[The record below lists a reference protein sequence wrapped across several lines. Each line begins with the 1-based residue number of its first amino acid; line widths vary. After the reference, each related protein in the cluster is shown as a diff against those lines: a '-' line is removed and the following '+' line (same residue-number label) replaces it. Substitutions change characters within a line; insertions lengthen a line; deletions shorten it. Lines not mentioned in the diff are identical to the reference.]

1 MKIRHLIFSL
11 TLACSYT
18 HACGLH
24 QSADFS
30 FITEPGSLDVFANVI
45 EARQTNTFGT
55 SDNVEEL
62 GFSTFKLALTKPNKN
77 KLNFTIFQSTVGHY
91 SDVTITDSIFNPI
104 AIADRQSVLNE
115 NDLLLV
121 SDIDVLDG
129 LARGVVSWQQAKEQG
144 LVKVNGTALQVAQ
157 LNKWF
162 DERFPSKK

>member
-1 MKIRHLIFSL
+1 MKLRHLFLSL
-11 TLACSYT
+11 TLACSYA

-45 EARQTNTFGT
+45 EARQTDTFAT
-55 SDNVEEL
+55 SDNVEQL
-62 GFSTFKLALTKPNKN
+62 GFSAFKLALTKPNKN

-104 AIADRQSVLNE
+104 TIADRQSILNE

-121 SDIDVLDG
+121 SDVDVLDA
-129 LARGVVSWQQAKEQG
+129 LARGVISWQQAKEMEV
-144 LVKVNGTALQVAQ
+144 VKINGAALQADQ
-157 LNKWF
+157 LDKWF
-162 DERFPSKK
+162 DERFATKK